1 MLESQEKKSLTS
13 SRDLSIFIL
22 VMNTHENQKAID
34 KLIKHLG
41 AIHALCEDL
50 SGSYDPLREIVA
62 PLMAL
67 YGECF
72 NHIAVNSLQK
82 LGMSKEDIHDLVIS
96 FLDEDAQEA
105 VKAVSK

>member
-1 MLESQEKKSLTS
+1 MTP

-22 VMNTHENQKAID
+22 VMNTHSNQKAID

-50 SGSYDPLREIVA
+50 SGSYDPSHEIVV

-72 NHIAVNSLQK
+72 NHIAVNALQK
-82 LGMSKEDIHDLVIS
+82 LGMSEEEVRDLVTS
-96 FLDEDAQEA
+96 FLDEDAQQA
-105 VKAVSK
+105 VKAVGK